1 MSSIETS
8 TSAGFI
14 LPRHTFARLLIA
26 LVNANPCPPPS
37 GRTVAT
43 NLGVSTNTLKRIAP
57 AYYYKLIM
65 LTVGYGRTVAVGVD
79 TPPELG

>member
-1 MSSIETS
+1 MSSIETP
-8 TSAGFI
+8 TLAGFI

-26 LVNANPCPPPS
+26 LVDGNPCPPPS

-57 AYYYKLIM
+57 AYYKLIM